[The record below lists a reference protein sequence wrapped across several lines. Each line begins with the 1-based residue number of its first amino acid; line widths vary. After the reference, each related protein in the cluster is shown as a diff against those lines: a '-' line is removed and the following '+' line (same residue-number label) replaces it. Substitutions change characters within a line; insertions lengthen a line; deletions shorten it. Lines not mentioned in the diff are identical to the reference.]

1 MLRETVLRLVTAVA
15 IATAFGGA
23 VRGDIVTVDLSP
35 YVNSDLST
43 YTDGWNYPQGGSS
56 ITVDGIPF
64 VLASI
69 GSNNDTGII
78 QTSGSYD
85 TNVIPIDLFG
95 VTSADVLT
103 NSAYGVCGIGVGEID
118 FVGSSGTYVYSL
130 TEGDNIRDHFQGG
143 FCDNAPGVTATANFG
158 PDRLD
163 LNEITLPAAF
173 AGETLESIDF
183 IGYGQGELGLPFLA
197 GLTLDPDP
205 MPAVPEP
212 SSLMFLSCAIAAIV
226 LKRRLQ

>member
-1 MLRETVLRLVTAVA
+1 MFRQMVARGLAIAVA
-15 IATAFGGA
+15 MAFGMVA
-23 VRGDIVTVDLSP
+23 RGDLVTVDLSP

-43 YTDGWNYPQGGSS
+43 YTDGWNYPPGGSS

-69 GSNNDTGII
+69 GPSNDPGVI
-78 QTSGSYD
+78 QTSGSSYD
-85 TNVIPIDLFG
+85 SYDIPIDLFG

-103 NSAYGVCGIGVGEID
+103 NSAWGVCGTDVGEID

-130 TEGDNIRDHFQGG
+130 TEGDNIRDHFQGS
-143 FCDNAPGVTATANFG
+143 FCNTAPGVTATANFG

-173 AGETLESIDF
+173 ADETLESVDF
-183 IGYGQGELGLPFLA
+183 IGYGEGQSGAPFLA
-197 GLTLDPDP
+197 GLTLDPEP
-205 MPAVPEP
+205 MPSAPEP
-212 SSLMFLSCAIAAIV
+212 STVVFLTCAMAAIV